1 MRISSG
7 SFYRESEHTSHHN
20 SIWRLA
26 WQPELVSQ
34 LTPILEQE
42 MQAKRVRRG
51 RERDKGEDERE
62 RERER
67 KERGTFTLMACSDA
81 SAKARN

>member
-51 RERDKGEDERE
+51 REREIKERMKE
-62 RERER
+62 SVSEKER
-67 KERGTFTLMACSDA
+67 KEALSL
-81 SAKARN
+81 

>member
-20 SIWRLA
+20 LIWRLA

-51 RERDKGEDERE
+51 REREIKERMKE
-62 RERER
+62 SVSEKER
-67 KERGTFTLMACSDA
+67 KEALSL
-81 SAKARN
+81 

>member
-51 RERDKGEDERE
+51 REREIKERMKGSVSEK
-62 RERER
+62 ER
-67 KERGTFTLMACSDA
+67 KEALSL
-81 SAKARN
+81 

>member
-1 MRISSG
+1 MRISPG

-51 RERDKGEDERE
+51 REREIKERMKE
-62 RERER
+62 SVSEKER
-67 KERGTFTLMACSDA
+67 KEALSL
-81 SAKARN
+81 

>member
-1 MRISSG
+1 M
-7 SFYRESEHTSHHN
+7 
-20 SIWRLA
+20 IWRLA

-51 RERDKGEDERE
+51 REREIKERMKE
-62 RERER
+62 SVSEKER
-67 KERGTFTLMACSDA
+67 KEALSL
-81 SAKARN
+81 